1 MFLSCCLVLMFVLL
15 SLYSYIL
22 SFMLL
27 MDSRDV
33 VNMAFSGV
41 HQLRKTQNLILVA
54 HIILAKKGLRYQ
66 LAGNIY

>member
-1 MFLSCCLVLMFVLL
+1 
-15 SLYSYIL
+15 
-22 SFMLL
+22 MLL

-54 HIILAKKGLRYQ
+54 HIILAKKGLCYQ

>member
-54 HIILAKKGLRYQ
+54 HIILAKKGLCYQ